1 MYVFHKNNNLNFYKN
16 NLAYNFDIKESYK
29 NNKIQNL
36 FNKIKSLYYFQKN
49 LILFFT
55 LQKETSEAVNSIM
68 GLTSDVIDEP
78 ESIRKI
84 DQDDDFNSQSEYAAA
99 KIQDLENIKGN
110 TEN

>member
-1 MYVFHKNNNLNFYKN
+1 
-16 NLAYNFDIKESYK
+16 
-29 NNKIQNL
+29 
-36 FNKIKSLYYFQKN
+36 
-49 LILFFT
+49 
-55 LQKETSEAVNSIM
+55 M